1 MSDSGLHL
9 ENTMATFR
17 PLRPRIGAEALVT
30 REELLDPAFGEPCLA
45 ALERYGVL
53 LFPQIHLTDEQQVEF
68 SSHLGKVTPQ
78 GPMRADGTREVV
90 FKITLDSKENASAE
104 YLKSTI
110 HWHIDGLF
118 DETPPPKA
126 TLLSGRRL
134 SPTGGQTEFC
144 NVYAAYED
152 LSQEDHRR
160 CDPLRILHS
169 LEASNRVW
177 NPDADE
183 EERARW
189 RARRKPK
196 EHPLVWRHVSGRKSL
211 VLGMTVDHV
220 VGMPAAESKTLVER
234 LTAHTTRPENV
245 YRHEWRVG
253 DLLIWD
259 NCGVMHRALPYDPQS
274 GRMMHR
280 TVLDGVEAIA

>member
-1 MSDSGLHL
+1 MSI
-9 ENTMATFR
+9 FC
-17 PLRPRIGAEALVT
+17 PLRPRIGAKALVS
-30 REELLDPAFGEPCLA
+30 RDEMLDPAFAPSCLA
-45 ALERYGVL
+45 ALEQYGVL
-53 LFPQIHLTDEQQVEF
+53 LFPQINLTDEQQVEF
-68 SSHLGKVTPQ
+68 SSHLGKVIPQ
-78 GPMRADGTREVV
+78 GPKRADGTQEIV
-90 FKITLDSKENASAE
+90 FKITLDETENKAAE
-104 YLKSTI
+104 YLKSTV

-144 NVYAAYED
+144 NVYAAYEE
-152 LSQEDHRR
+152 LSAEDRAS
-160 CDPLRILHS
+160 CDSLRVTHS

-177 NPDADE
+177 NPQASE

-189 RARRKPK
+189 RNHRKPK
-196 EHPLVWRHVSGRKSL
+196 EHPLVWTHASGRRSL

-220 VGMPAAESKTLVER
+220 SGLPSAQSAALIER

-245 YRHEWRVG
+245 YRHEWSVG
-253 DLLIWD
+253 DLLMWD
-259 NCGVMHRALPYDPQS
+259 NCGVMHRALPYDPKS

>member
-1 MSDSGLHL
+1 
-9 ENTMATFR
+9 MATFR

-30 REELLDPAFGEPCLA
+30 REEMLDPAFAESCLA
-45 ALERYGVL
+45 ALEKYGVL
-53 LFPQIHLTDEQQVEF
+53 LFPKIGLTDEQQVEF
-68 SSHLGKVTPQ
+68 SSHLGKVIPQ
-78 GPMRADGTREVV
+78 GPMKADGTREVV
-90 FKITLDSKENASAE
+90 FKITLDANENNAAE
-104 YLKSTI
+104 YLKSTV

-144 NVYAAYED
+144 NVYSAYED
-152 LSQEDHRR
+152 LSETDRR
-160 CDPLRILHS
+160 LCDPLRIMHS

-177 NPDADE
+177 NPDASE
-183 EERARW
+183 EERLRW
-189 RARRKPK
+189 RNHRKPK
-196 EHPLVWRHVSGRKSL
+196 EHPLVWKHVSGRKSL
-211 VLGMTVDHV
+211 VLGMTVDYV
-220 VGMPAAESKTLVER
+220 AGMPAAESQALLER

-245 YRHEWRVG
+245 YRHEWSVG

-259 NCGVMHRALPYDPQS
+259 NCGVMHRALPYDPKS